1 MRAPTERHHLL
12 MGGDLE
18 QPVPIKRAIGVL
30 DENFEKIIF
39 ARGECFLA
47 AVARIDKDA
56 LLEVENPP
64 AQAHA
69 RPIGL
74 RTACSTPQHAFY
86 PGQELARIERLA
98 DIVVGTVLKSHDT
111 VNRIGSVTMI
121 IPSRPLRSH
130 NHRASANPSSPGSPT
145 SNKTSA
151 GSSRST
157 SLRSAGP
164 PSTPVTRKFCLPR
177 YSTSNW
183 RWAASSSTTTM
194 CGR

>member
-1 MRAPTERHHLL
+1 MR
-12 MGGDLE
+12 GDLE

-64 AQAHA
+64 AQPHA

-74 RTACSTPQHAFY
+74 RTACSTPQHAIY

-98 DIVVGTVLKSHDT
+98 YSRRH
-111 VNRIGSVTMI
+111 RSP
-121 IPSRPLRSH
+121 IPRHGQSY
-130 NHRASANPSSPGSPT
+130 
-145 SNKTSA
+145 
-151 GSSRST
+151 
-157 SLRSAGP
+157 
-164 PSTPVTRKFCLPR
+164 RKRL
-177 YSTSNW
+177 
-183 RWAASSSTTTM
+183 
-194 CGR
+194 